1 MAGSDDGKFFIWDRR
16 SGNIVR
22 VLVGDES
29 IVNCLQ
35 VRREQKRIAKYN
47 HKIGGKKPFFQGHPN
62 TPLLAT
68 SGIDPVVR
76 LWQPAPEDGQAN
88 SREVEDKDA
97 AANSNQRRMNA
108 DPFETILLNMG
119 VCDKI

>member
-1 MAGSDDGKFFIWDRR
+1 MGI
-16 SGNIVR
+16 
-22 VLVGDES
+22 L
-29 IVNCLQ
+29 
-35 VRREQKRIAKYN
+35 
-47 HKIGGKKPFFQGHPN
+47 HFQGHPN

-97 AANSNQRRMNA
+97 AANNNQRRMNA
-108 DPFETILLNMG
+108 DPFETILMNMG
-119 VCDKI
+119 VCVILDAERVPKKEDKFWSPPCKL

>member
-1 MAGSDDGKFFIWDRR
+1 MQIQNF
-16 SGNIVR
+16 
-22 VLVGDES
+22 
-29 IVNCLQ
+29 
-35 VRREQKRIAKYN
+35 
-47 HKIGGKKPFFQGHPN
+47 HFQGHPN

-119 VCDKI
+119 VSDWLSWGPSEEENG

>member
-1 MAGSDDGKFFIWDRR
+1 MGI
-16 SGNIVR
+16 
-22 VLVGDES
+22 L
-29 IVNCLQ
+29 
-35 VRREQKRIAKYN
+35 
-47 HKIGGKKPFFQGHPN
+47 HFQGHPN

-97 AANSNQRRMNA
+97 AANNNQRRMNA
-108 DPFETILLNMG
+108 DPFETILMNMG
-119 VCDKI
+119 VCDLSLAGCWKGAKLKKRKMFGLLPAI

>member
-1 MAGSDDGKFFIWDRR
+1 MHFWGHSH
-16 SGNIVR
+16 
-22 VLVGDES
+22 
-29 IVNCLQ
+29 
-35 VRREQKRIAKYN
+35 KY
-47 HKIGGKKPFFQGHPN
+47 KIKNTNYYDKIEILHFQGHPN

-119 VCDKI
+119 VCD